1 MSQDPE
7 SIYLTRDA
15 QAITREE
22 VTPDRLLHTG
32 AVDHP
37 SPEDLVLASGRD
49 VTPASLEWARRTLAE
64 EGRSAI
70 DKRLP

>member
-1 MSQDPE
+1 MSEESESVSGALAGPE
-7 SIYLTRDA
+7 G
-15 QAITREE
+15 

-32 AVDHP
+32 ASDRP

-49 VTPASLEWARRTLAE
+49 VTPETLEWARRKLAA

-70 DKRLP
+70 DKQLP

>member
-1 MSQDPE
+1 MSEEPE
-7 SIYLTRDA
+7 SVSVTTA
-15 QAITREE
+15 VPEGQW

-32 AVDHP
+32 GSDQPTA
-37 SPEDLVLASGRD
+37 EDLVLASGRD
-49 VTPASLEWARRTLAE
+49 LTPQTLEWARRKLAA

>member
-1 MSQDPE
+1 MSEEPE
-7 SIYLTRDA
+7 STTVTVPEV
-15 QAITREE
+15 QG

-32 AVDHP
+32 GSDHP
-37 SPEDLVLASGRD
+37 SAEDLVLASGRD
-49 VTPASLEWARRTLAE
+49 LTPENLEWARGRIAA

>member
-1 MSQDPE
+1 MSEEPE
-7 SIYLTRDA
+7 SLSVSGPEVR
-15 QAITREE
+15 E

-32 AVDHP
+32 GNDQPTA
-37 SPEDLVLASGRD
+37 EDLVLASGRD
-49 VTPASLEWARRTLAE
+49 LNPENLQWAERRLAE